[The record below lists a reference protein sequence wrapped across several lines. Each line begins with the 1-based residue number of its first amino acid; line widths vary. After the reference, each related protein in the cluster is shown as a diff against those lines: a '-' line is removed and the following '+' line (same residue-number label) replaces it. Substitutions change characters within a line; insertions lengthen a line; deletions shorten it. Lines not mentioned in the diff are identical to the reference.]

1 VTTLPQT
8 NIILQTKDFIK
19 LLTIDITFDD
29 QNQTDLWNEN
39 FEDRTL
45 QEAIELPNTL
55 TNEPNDNSLLN
66 YEGDGTESLEDE

>member
-1 VTTLPQT
+1 M

-29 QNQTDLWNEN
+29 QNQTDLWNKN

-45 QEAIELPNTL
+45 QEVIELPNTL
-55 TNEPNDNSLLN
+55 TNKPNDNSLLN